1 MAIVATNLTTG
12 GDTDGNSTASTASI
26 TPSANKLILLTVVSR
41 TGITAD
47 PNQPTASGNGLTWV
61 VINSV
66 VYDATSSSRRR
77 VTCLRA
83 MGASPSSGAVAID
96 FGGQNQTDVA
106 WVVDELSSIDTSGTN
121 GSGAIVQTALA
132 SDGTNTVSTIT
143 ATLAAFGSTNNA
155 TYGSIGAG
163 GNTFTF
169 TPGSGFATIG
179 DNAPSA
185 NLRATSEF
193 RNDNDTTVNF
203 SLSGNQEMGLIAIEI
218 KMAAG
223 GSSIKTV
230 NGLAIASVKTVNG
243 LAIASVKTIKGL
255 TNV

>member
-12 GDTDGNSTASTASI
+12 GDADGNSTASTASI
-26 TPSANKLILLTVVSR
+26 TPSANKLILLTVVSK
-41 TGITAD
+41 TAITTD

-66 VYDATSSSRRR
+66 VYDTTSSSRRR

-83 MGASPSSGAVAID
+83 MGASPSSGALAID
-96 FGGQNQTDVA
+96 FGGQNQTNVD
-106 WVVDELSSIDTSGTN
+106 WVIDELSDTDTSGTN

-163 GNTFTF
+163 GNTFTI
-169 TPGSGFATIG
+169 TAGSGFIIIG
-179 DNAPSA
+179 DSA
-185 NLRATSEF
+185 TTNQLRASTEF
-193 RNDNDTTVNF
+193 RNDNDTTVDF
-203 SLSGNQEMGLIAIEI
+203 SMSGNQEMGLVAIEI
-218 KMAAG
+218 KAAAG
-223 GSSIKTV
+223 SLIKSINGLAYASIKTI
-230 NGLAIASVKTVNG
+230 NGLGIASVKTKNG
-243 LAIASVKTIKGL
+243 LA
-255 TNV
+255 